1 MRALA
6 RLVLLS
12 AILICVLSAAGWTGH
27 VYGKVT
33 SVFGRTITASFPV
46 SVTSNAIMVVLS
58 GEGESVAGT
67 AVSRKCSGAGP
78 YEVTGGILF
87 VADSLNLVAGKQ
99 VYVNSIDTL
108 PMPSRIETPRPRIST
123 GGSPPTHDLKLY
135 YYAAGQTVG
144 YGTLGLGYERT
155 LRASRGLGLE
165 VDGGITAV
173 GNVSGANASIV
184 NTDQLI
190 KSLNGRA
197 RFDFSDFC
205 GFYTAYRWSQGR
217 GDDQHWAEVVN
228 KLQGKQFVGPSAY
241 DTPQVILQGL
251 EYGMTLRPFNQLALS
266 FGFIPQYRA
275 DYGTIGVRSQPG
287 YTGELR
293 LGTNHGALRVRG
305 IKSDDYWQA
314 DLGVT
319 IR

>member
-1 MRALA
+1 MRSVA
-6 RLVLLS
+6 RLTIVCVLL
-12 AILICVLSAAGWTGH
+12 ICMSSVAGWSER

-33 SVFGRTITASFPV
+33 SVFGKTISASFPTP
-46 SVTSNAIMVVLS
+46 VTSNAIMVILT
-58 GEGESVAGT
+58 GDGESVAGT

-87 VADSLNLVAGKQ
+87 VGDSLSFTAGKE
-99 VYVNSIDTL
+99 VYVNSIDTT
-108 PMPSRIETPRPRIST
+108 PAPSRIEPPRPQP
-123 GGSPPTHDLKLY
+123 SPRTPDRDLKLY

-155 LRASRGLGLE
+155 LRVSRGLGLE

-173 GNVSGANASIV
+173 GNVSGGSADVV

-190 KSLNGRA
+190 KSLNGRV
-197 RFDFSDFC
+197 RFDCSDFC
-205 GFYTAYRWSQGR
+205 GFYSAYRWNQGR
-217 GDDQHWAEVVN
+217 GDDEHWAEVVN
-228 KLQGKQFVGPSAY
+228 KLQGKDFVAPSRF
-241 DTPQVILQGL
+241 DTQQVMQQGL
-251 EYGMTLRPFNQLALS
+251 EYGITLRPLGSMALS
-266 FGFIPQYRA
+266 FGFIPQYRT
-275 DYGTIGVRSQPG
+275 DYGTIGVRAQPG

-293 LGTNHGALRVRG
+293 FGTHHGALRLRG

>member
-1 MRALA
+1 MRSIA
-6 RLVLLS
+6 RLTIVCVLL
-12 AILICVLSAAGWTGH
+12 ICMLSVAGWSER

-33 SVFGRTITASFPV
+33 SVFGKTISASFPTP
-46 SVTSNAIMVVLS
+46 VTSNAMMVILT

-67 AVSRKCSGAGP
+67 AVSRKCSGTGP

-87 VADSLNLVAGKQ
+87 VSDSLRLTAGKE
-99 VYVNSIDTL
+99 VYVNSIDTM
-108 PMPSRIETPRPRIST
+108 PAPSRIEPPRPQP
-123 GGSPPTHDLKLY
+123 SPRTPDRDLKLY
-135 YYAAGQTVG
+135 YYAAGQAVG

-155 LRASRGLGLE
+155 LRVSRGLGLE
-165 VDGGITAV
+165 VDGGMTAV
-173 GNVSGANASIV
+173 GNVSGGNANVV

-205 GFYTAYRWSQGR
+205 GFYTAYRWSEGR
-217 GDDQHWAEVVN
+217 GDDAHWAEVLS
-228 KLQGKQFVGPSAY
+228 KLQGKQFVAPSAF
-241 DTPQVILQGL
+241 DKPQVVLQGL
-251 EYGMTLRPFNQLALS
+251 EYGMTLRPANKLAFS

-275 DYGTIGVRSQPG
+275 DYGTIGVRAQPG
-287 YTGELR
+287 YAGELR
-293 LGTNHGALRVRG
+293 LGTHHGALRLRG